1 MRLGRGVQ
9 RIGDEHETGPRGR
22 RGVIYVYMTEGI
34 LGRYATHLNLEEI
47 LWGAI
52 DLLEGL
58 LA

>member
-1 MRLGRGVQ
+1 MGRGVQ

>member
-1 MRLGRGVQ
+1 
-9 RIGDEHETGPRGR
+9 
-22 RGVIYVYMTEGI
+22 MTDGI

-47 LWGAI
+47 LWGAV

>member
-1 MRLGRGVQ
+1 
-9 RIGDEHETGPRGR
+9 
-22 RGVIYVYMTEGI
+22 MTEGI